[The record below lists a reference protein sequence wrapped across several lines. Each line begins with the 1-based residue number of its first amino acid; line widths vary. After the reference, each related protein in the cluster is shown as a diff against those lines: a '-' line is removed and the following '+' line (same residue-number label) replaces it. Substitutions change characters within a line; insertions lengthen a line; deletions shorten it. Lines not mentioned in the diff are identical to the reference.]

1 MVGHVRRAEGQNRT
15 VDTRFFRPVLYQLSY
30 LGVRN
35 SASSRAAKDTEA
47 TGCGRFEVIGALAD
61 SNRELIPAGYG
72 TYVIDTL

>member
-1 MVGHVRRAEGQNRT
+1 
-15 VDTRFFRPVLYQLSY
+15 
-30 LGVRN
+30 VRN